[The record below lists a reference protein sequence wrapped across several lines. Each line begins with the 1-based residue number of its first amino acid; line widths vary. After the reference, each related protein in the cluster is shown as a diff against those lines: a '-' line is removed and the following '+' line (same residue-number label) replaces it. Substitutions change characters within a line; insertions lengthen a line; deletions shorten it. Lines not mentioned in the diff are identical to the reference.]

1 VGEKE
6 LKKLILIPL
15 LLLCA
20 LAQPEFQKFQITT
33 DVGFSHVFEQIEIT
47 LNNNAP
53 QVLSNFSYTLAYD
66 PELVYTE
73 INGDKV
79 QPEIIK
85 AEDSWKINLPLDL
98 APQQTAEI
106 LLRFS
111 ADHLV
116 QGTDNSRE
124 FRFRFNPQYHTKE
137 FRLRVVL
144 PAGSVLAEKKS
155 AAQSLPV
162 VFPDAAISTD
172 GRRISVEWNQINLNK
187 EEVYLMSFETPAPI
201 VQASSNW
208 WIMLVPVLFV
218 VALVYSMHVRW
229 KSTIQALEEDE
240 RKVLWEIRN
249 KQGIQAREL
258 VARTGHNKVKIF
270 RVTQRLERK
279 GLIKIVKVSNRT
291 RIYISDKL
299 KRSTDPKEFI
309 LSLFSPKK

>member
-1 VGEKE
+1 MGEKE